1 MNRSMLLAYQLLT
14 GISDTSTGALL
25 MIAPKLVLEL
35 LRLQAPSGQT
45 VYLSLVGTF
54 VLAVGIS
61 NLYGA
66 FVIFCGGSRRDLE
79 MVWLLT
85 AFTRSSVAIFVF
97 QQVMASTL
105 ASGWLL
111 VAIFDGMCVMI
122 QAVGLRRG
130 WLAHAAR

>member
-25 MIAPKLVLEL
+25 MIAPQLVLEL

-66 FVIFCGGSRRDLE
+66 FVIFCGGGRRDLE

-105 ASGWLL
+105 AAGWLL